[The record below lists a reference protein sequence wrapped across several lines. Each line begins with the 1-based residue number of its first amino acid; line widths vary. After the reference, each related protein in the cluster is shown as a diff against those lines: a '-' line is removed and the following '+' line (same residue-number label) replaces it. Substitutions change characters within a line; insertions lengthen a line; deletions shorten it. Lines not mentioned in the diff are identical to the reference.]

1 MPFTGCMRSNF
12 WRNGESASAAK
23 KKPIKYP
30 DVARNSPAV
39 HPEKMGTPIAPKVR
53 YAAIAISARRAGKA
67 SASATTTNVC
77 KVIGTGVH
85 GSGIRISLA
94 VMSAITPNVIQKISC
109 ASDLVCDV
117 ATDVCVFVMS
127 SRVTQHFAHRKRK
140 KVSKSLSS
148 VMKKYAMWLEK
159 S

>member
-1 MPFTGCMRSNF
+1 MPFMGCIASNF
-12 WRNGESASAAK
+12 WRKDERTSAAK

-30 DVARNSPAV
+30 DVARNNPEV
-39 HPEKMGTPIAPKVR
+39 HPEKIGTPIAPKVR
-53 YAAIAISARRAGKA
+53 YAAIALSARRAGSA

-109 ASDLVCDV
+109 AHDLVCVV
-117 ATDVCVFVMS
+117 ATDECVFVMS

-148 VMKKYAMWLEK
+148 VMKKYALEVEK